1 MQEKSLRQRLMIIIS
16 TIFVLPSLVL
26 CYIFYEQ
33 HFTLSPSNIAL
44 FFLIMALAIIG
55 IILVYYVFDAV
66 STTADFLK
74 KATEGGE
81 KLSLNLH
88 QEAAELNDILSS
100 FSRTV
105 ERFEKTTESLNQTK
119 EELHESEEKYRNIL
133 ENIEEGYYEVDLNG
147 NFTFFNTSLSQIL
160 GYSIEELKGMNN
172 RQYMDK
178 ENSKKVFLD
187 YNEVYRTGIPKKN
200 MDAELIKKDGKKVYV
215 GTSISLKR
223 DSLGQPIGFRG
234 IIHDIT
240 ERKRMEKEMIAL
252 SITDHLTGLHNR
264 RGFMALAE
272 HQLKIQERTKKGLLL
287 LFADVDNLKW
297 INDNLGHEKGDKV
310 LVEVASIFKDVFRK
324 SDAIARVGGDE
335 FTVLGIG
342 ASPKDFDIVKSHLQH
357 QIDIYNAIENRD
369 YKLSVSVGMAYNDPE
384 NPCSIDVLM
393 SRADAS
399 MYEQKR
405 SKRSKKQKVP

>member
-16 TIFVLPSLVL
+16 TIFILPSLVL

-33 HFTLSPSNIAL
+33 HFILSPSNIAL

-119 EELHESEEKYRNIL
+119 EALHESEEKYRNIL
-133 ENIEEGYYEVDLNG
+133 ENIEEGYYEVDLTG

-160 GYSIEELKGMNN
+160 GYSSEELKGMNN

-200 MDAELIKKDGKKVYV
+200 IDAEKVYV

-223 DSLGQPIGFRG
+223 DSLGQPMGFRG

-240 ERKRMEKEMIAL
+240 ERKRMEEEMIAL